1 MSSTPSPFPTDK
13 RLEEAMVALAAAVD
27 DVGVIRLAEA
37 WAANGKPSRRARVLA
52 ARACFSLRL
61 MDRATLRVREVLE
74 GHPADVDAL
83 ALLVEI
89 YLERNWT
96 ERARAPLAEL
106 VASGCAGA
114 PALSLRAAAVFEPP
128 EATARQVERQGN
140 TGQLIDLAERFCATG
155 SFTRAA
161 GILERV
167 RRQDPSNPR
176 ALALLWGLAGDLS
189 AGPPLAEILGR
200 AVPSLTLPL
209 LDLPDEPEHTE
220 SVDVSERARMLADLA
235 DEAPERNF
243 PSLFKSGAGPEA
255 DDDSGECTATTGMAS
270 EDEMLDPAMSEDTDA
285 GVVRPTGGG
294 HTQILLVLRPGEDVQ
309 AHRRREASD
318 RQRETFNLREYQASM
333 GVAPSPEPG
342 ESDHLEAED
351 ESVVLLARSEAP
363 VATLPPAPAT
373 APIVVVERQFVPMRP
388 PVGPQLHSPPSPPF
402 PSPPFPSPPAA
413 TPPIEPAAP
422 VRRLIHPLWVGGVLL
437 FLMLVGLAVLA
448 LVLPALLAHSRGTA
462 RSELL
467 NALATDDLQ
476 VLLAAEEV
484 FAAQDSAELAEL
496 ELVIWSEFDGDP
508 SRLARARQTL
518 DSVSFD
524 AHRRAMLSAGIELAT
539 GNPRGASAAIGLEP
553 ALDDEERLLVSRIA
567 LEGEDGADRAND
579 VLADLDQPGAPRYRL
594 GRARALA
601 AAGLTG
607 PALSLVGDV
616 LSASPWHAR
625 ARLLQLALSP
635 DLQTAAASEA
645 VRAYL
650 KDATVPARLAGEAT
664 AIRVRILLDAGL
676 PDRAL
681 SLAQEGLRRDGQ
693 NVDLHL
699 VVADRL
705 RADGQLLAA
714 LGELQGISTF
724 DERVWT
730 GQVLT
735 LLDLDRVEEADHAVT
750 ARSSTSPDRAQTLRA
765 LVAASAGTAEVVPEG
780 APSVLRLCA
789 RALAAVQARS
799 PDTLVRLATARDAT
813 IKPFP
818 GSEFERSLQRRTHAV
833 NVELATPGELPATAR
848 ALIACCSADAT
859 AHLSLGRAYEQ
870 AGERALAAQHFDR
883 AVVLGPE
890 VALAWYERGRFYEG
904 VGRGT
909 DGTSRSAQSWHN
921 YLALAP
927 SGPRAVR
934 VSGRVASSRVQ

>member
-1 MSSTPSPFPTDK
+1 M
-13 RLEEAMVALAAAVD
+13 AD

-37 WAANGKPSRRARVLA
+37 WAANGKPSRRARLLA

-74 GHPADVDAL
+74 GNPGDVDAL
-83 ALLVEI
+83 TLLVEI

-106 VASGCAGA
+106 VASGAAGV
-114 PALSLRAAAVFEPP
+114 PALSLRAAAGFEPP
-128 EATARQVERQGN
+128 EASARQVERQG
-140 TGQLIDLAERFCATG
+140 TTAQLIDLAERFCATG

-161 GILERV
+161 GILERI
-167 RRQDPSNPR
+167 RRQDPENPR
-176 ALALLWGLAGDLS
+176 AQALLWGLAGDLS
-189 AGPPLAEILGR
+189 AGPPLADILLRG
-200 AVPSLTLPL
+200 VPSLTLPL
-209 LDLPDEPEHTE
+209 ADLPDEPEHTE
-220 SVDVSERARMLADLA
+220 SVDASDRARMLADLA
-235 DEAPERNF
+235 EEAPERNF
-243 PSLFKSGAGPEA
+243 PSLFKSGGGEES
-255 DDDSGECTATTGMAS
+255 DDDPGERTAATGMAS
-270 EDEMLDPAMSEDTDA
+270 EDEMLSSALREDTDSA
-285 GVVRPTGGG
+285 MVSLTGGG
-294 HTQILLVLRPGEDVQ
+294 DTQILLVLRPGEDMQ
-309 AHRRREASD
+309 TYRRREESD
-318 RQRETFNLREYQASM
+318 RIRETFNLREYQASM
-333 GVAPSPEPG
+333 GVAPSPEMG
-342 ESDHLEAED
+342 ESDHLEEED
-351 ESVVLLARSEAP
+351 ESVVLLARAEAP
-363 VATLPPAPAT
+363 VATPPTLPAT
-373 APIVVVERQFVPMRP
+373 APIVVVERHPARLRP
-388 PVGPQLHSPPSPPF
+388 PAPPPLPPS
-402 PSPPFPSPPAA
+402 
-413 TPPIEPAAP
+413 EPAPP
-422 VRRLIHPLWVGGVLL
+422 VRQLIHPLWVGGVLL
-437 FLMLVGLAVLA
+437 FLMLLGLAALA
-448 LVLPALLAHSRGTA
+448 LALPALLAHSRGTA
-462 RSELL
+462 RAQLL

-476 VLLAAEEV
+476 VLLAAEEA
-484 FAAQDSAELAEL
+484 FTAHHESAELAEL

-508 SRLARARQTL
+508 SRLAQARRTL
-518 DSVSFD
+518 DSVRFD
-524 AHRRAMLSAGIELAT
+524 AHRRAMLSAEIELAM

-567 LEGEDGADRAND
+567 LESDDGADRAND
-579 VLADLDQPGAPRYRL
+579 VLADLEQPGAPRYRL

-616 LSASPWHAR
+616 LGAAPTHAR

-635 DLQTAAASEA
+635 EPQAAASSEA

-650 KDATVPARLAGEAT
+650 KDASVPARLAGEAT
-664 AIRVRILLDAGL
+664 AIRVRMLLDAGL

-699 VVADRL
+699 VVADSM
-705 RADGQLLAA
+705 RANGQLLLA

-730 GQVLT
+730 AQVLT
-735 LLDLDRVEEADHAVT
+735 LLDLDRVEEADQVVT

-765 LVAASAGTAEVVPEG
+765 LVGASAGTSEAVPEG

-789 RALAAVQARS
+789 RALAAVQVRS
-799 PDTLVRLATARDAT
+799 PDALARLAAARAALV
-813 IKPFP
+813 KPGP
-818 GSEFERSLQRRTHAV
+818 GSEFERELQRRTRAV
-833 NVELATPGELPATAR
+833 DVELAPARELPAAAR
-848 ALIACCSADAT
+848 AVIACCSADAY

-890 VALAWYERGRFYEG
+890 LALAWYERGRFYEG
-904 VGRGT
+904 VGRAS

-934 VSGRVASSRVQ
+934 VAGRVASSRVQ